1 MKRAARAHRAWIKL
15 HYNSLALSAAAAF
28 QPLWNR
34 AKAQT
39 RMSSFPTSIPTST
52 PAVIEVRDLRKAFK
66 HVEAVRGISF
76 DVHRGTTTALLG
88 GNGAGKTTTLS
99 MLLGVLTPTAGSIR
113 ILGENMLR
121 HPYRVLP
128 RINFTS
134 PYVDLP
140 KRLTVAE
147 NLRVYARLYGV
158 ARPQARVD
166 ELAEELD
173 LSDLTSRP
181 YGDLSAGQRT
191 RVSLAKAL
199 LNRPEVLLLDEPT
212 ASLDPDVGDRVR
224 TLLEQ
229 YQKRSGCTMLL
240 ATHNMGEV
248 ERMCTEVIMLRAG
261 LVVDQGSP
269 LSLLERYGRGN
280 MDDVFLDIA
289 RERVNP
295 NRGTSPDSHS
305 EGIAS

>member
-1 MKRAARAHRAWIKL
+1 MLPA
-15 HYNSLALSAAAAF
+15 SA
-28 QPLWNR
+28 PHL
-34 AKAQT
+34 
-39 RMSSFPTSIPTST
+39 
-52 PAVIEVRDLRKAFK
+52 PAVIEVRDLHKKFK
-66 HVEAVRGISF
+66 QVDAVNGISF

-99 MLLGVLTPTAGSIR
+99 MLLGILTPSTGSIR
-113 ILGENMLR
+113 ILGEDMLR
-121 HPYRVLP
+121 HRYRVLP

-158 ARPQARVD
+158 LRPRERIG
-166 ELAEELD
+166 ELSLD
-173 LSDLTSRP
+173 LDLGELLNRP
-181 YGDLSAGQRT
+181 YGNLSAGQRT
-191 RVSLAKAL
+191 RVSLGKAL

-212 ASLDPDVGDRVR
+212 ASLDPDVGDRMR

-240 ATHNMGEV
+240 ASHNMGEV
-248 ERMCTEVIMLRAG
+248 ERMCNDVIMLRAG
-261 LVVDQGSP
+261 IVVDRGSP
-269 LSLLERYGRGN
+269 QALLARYGREN

-289 RERVNP
+289 RERNTADHGVSAD
-295 NRGTSPDSHS
+295 GHA
-305 EGIAS
+305 EGIVS